1 MNEDISAVVDRV
13 EKTNTD
19 RTGARYVG
27 SLRVWFKW
35 CDRTEL
41 NPLEA
46 DSLHVENYL
55 RDLFEE
61 QDYASS
67 TLGVHRSAI
76 KAFFDAAVTLV
87 QKGRIQPVE
96 GLNSPTWKNPAA
108 EVVMSNVVTNKEDQ
122 IYTKRD
128 RELQKRDETKGLSD
142 SEAEAVIEHAPSPTL
157 RNKVLLRLAYQAM
170 LRRGEVAGLKTGDIF
185 LDDQQI
191 IVRPEVAKN
200 GRRRK
205 TYFQPSLIPSLKV
218 WLQSD
223 REGYHDAA
231 TSDYVF
237 LSQSGGGLS
246 GYQVGK
252 IFREA
257 VRNAGIG
264 QEVLYVDASGT
275 ERLKYIFHDLRHAG
289 ASRRWNNDLDLR
301 SIQSAL
307 GHQSIEITMD
317 YLDVEEKLIGEKVK
331 ACW

>member
-46 DSLHVENYL
+46 DSLHVESYL
-55 RDLFEE
+55 RNLFEE
-61 QDYASS
+61 QNYASN

-76 KAFFDAAVTLV
+76 KSFFDAATDLV
-87 QKGRIQPVE
+87 QKGRIQPVGE
-96 GLNSPTWKNPAA
+96 LNSPTWKNPAA
-108 EVVMSNVVTNKEDQ
+108 EVVMSNVVTDKENR

-142 SEAEAVIEHAPSPTL
+142 SEAESVIDNAPSPTL
-157 RNKVLLRLAYQAM
+157 RNTVLLRLGYQAM

-185 LDDQQI
+185 LDDQRVV
-191 IVRPEVAKN
+191 VRPEVAKN
-200 GRRRK
+200 GRRRE
-205 TYFQPSLIPSLKV
+205 TYFQSSLIPSLKI

-237 LSQSGGGLS
+237 LSKTGGKLS
-246 GYQVGK
+246 GYHTGE

-289 ASRRWNNDLDLR
+289 AKRRWRAGADLR
-301 SIQSAL
+301 TMQKLL
-307 GHQSIEITMD
+307 GHQSIEVTID
-317 YLDVEEKLIGEKVK
+317 YLDVEEESVGAK
-331 ACW
+331 AKANW